1 MRHQTPLAALRFTA
15 RAIRDAL
22 RGLIGRDPLLV
33 PLAGERGTVTSL
45 TSPDALTG
53 ARALNPDDLYPDWQP
68 EVAARSALRMGFYRP
83 GRHAQRVR
91 CPLLV
96 MAYQDDGVAPPAP
109 AVKAARNAPRGEL
122 ASFPGGH
129 YHAFMAGHE
138 QAVEAQLSFLSR
150 CMPDDFAAPRM
161 PPPRAAPA
169 TPRP

>member
-1 MRHQTPLAALRFTA
+1 LRFTA

-22 RGLIGRDPLLV
+22 GGLIGRDPLLV

-53 ARALNPDDLYPDWQP
+53 AQALNPNDRYPAWQQ

-83 GRHAQRVR
+83 GRHARRVL

-96 MAYQDDGVAPPAP
+96 MASQDDGVAPPVP
-109 AVKAARNAPRGEL
+109 AVKVARSAPHGEL
-122 ASFPGGH
+122 ATLPGGH
-129 YHAFMAGHE
+129 YASFMAGHE
-138 QAVEAQLSFLSR
+138 QAVELQLSFLGR
-150 CMPDDFAAPRM
+150 CVLDGFTAPRV

-169 TPRP
+169 GHRP